1 MPESAVLRPCED
13 VIVCKKFASLSS
25 QRDLDDEIVPRQR
38 LETITEGSSI
48 QAKFPSLSARISLH
62 TILGR
67 RKAQE
72 DRFCIAPRI
81 APGRKNCALFGVF
94 DGTVGDFASDT
105 VKDLVVPCLQRSK
118 AFQDLCK
125 MSNELSDH
133 SKTELLKMAMLE
145 MYESTDTELLRLASI
160 AGKHFATSTSVTL
173 LLWEVYSKII
183 EFTVI

>member
-1 MPESAVLRPCED
+1 MPESVVLRHCED
-13 VIVCKKFASLSS
+13 VIACQKFASLSA
-25 QRDLDDEIVPRQR
+25 QRDDEIVPKQR

-105 VKDLVVPCLQRSK
+105 VKDLVV
-118 AFQDLCK
+118 
-125 MSNELSDH
+125 
-133 SKTELLKMAMLE
+133 LKMILILMI
-145 MYESTDTELLRLASI
+145 S
-160 AGKHFATSTSVTL
+160 
-173 LLWEVYSKII
+173 
-183 EFTVI
+183 